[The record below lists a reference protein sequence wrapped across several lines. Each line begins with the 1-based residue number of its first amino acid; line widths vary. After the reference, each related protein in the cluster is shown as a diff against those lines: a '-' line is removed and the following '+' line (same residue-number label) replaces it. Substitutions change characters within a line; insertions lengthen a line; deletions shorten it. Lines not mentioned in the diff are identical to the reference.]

1 MLIVIAVIPVQAFAA
16 ENKSETTENDRPTSI
31 INSDGE
37 KTNVADEWEQ
47 AYPYGVFAF
56 GNYAAATAAV
66 YLTDSSGNI
75 VQKAVKGDQD
85 TYSLTL
91 YWNGMIDEQLS
102 EDYTISLFE

>member
-1 MLIVIAVIPVQAFAA
+1 MFLCVLIVIAVIPVQAFAA

-56 GNYAAATAAV
+56 GNYAAATNEGGDVLEVPV
-66 YLTDSSGNI
+66 YR
-75 VQKAVKGDQD
+75 
-85 TYSLTL
+85 
-91 YWNGMIDEQLS
+91 
-102 EDYTISLFE
+102 YT